1 MKISI
6 IIPVY
11 NGEKNIYQ
19 CYDSLVKQKYAKW
32 EAIFIDDGSSDGSV
46 GILKQ
51 ICEMDNRC
59 SYISEPNSKQMV
71 ARYNGIDMAT
81 GDYCAFLDVDDTLE
95 SNALDEI
102 DTIASRFN
110 PDIIMF
116 NGIRID
122 RSTGEKYKMWDHLS
136 ETPHFYK
143 NEEYKKLRWLAIDG
157 RRLNNICF
165 KAIKTTILKK
175 SKAYTDCKFI
185 RNEEDLLMQLPYLD
199 LANNL
204 FYIPLNLYLYTV
216 NEKSSSKTY
225 DENFYKSSCFIYHE
239 LLKYGAKWKADDYKR
254 KCNTKICEA
263 AIFSVISGCEYLSKS
278 NWYNIVTR
286 IVESKEFQK
295 ASRFS
300 HNHMSLTKKV
310 FAQAMRFHA
319 NCIVYFISKYEILHG
334 YDS

>member
-19 CYDSLVKQKYAKW
+19 CYGSLVKQQYAKW
-32 EAIFIDDGSSDGSV
+32 EAIFVDDGSSDGSV
-46 GILKQ
+46 DILKQ
-51 ICEMDNRC
+51 ICKKDTRC
-59 SYISEPNSKQMV
+59 SYISESNSRQIV

-102 DTIASRFN
+102 NTIANRFG

-122 RSTGEKYKMWDHLS
+122 RSTGEKYKMWEHLS
-136 ETPHFYK
+136 KIPYFYK

-165 KAIKTTILKK
+165 KAIKTAVLKNNK
-175 SKAYTDCKFI
+175 PYTDCKFI

-199 LANNL
+199 LAKNL

-216 NEKSSSKTY
+216 NETSSSKTY
-225 DENFYKSSCFIYHE
+225 DKNFYKSSCFIYHE
-239 LLKYGAKWKADDYKR
+239 LLKYGAKWKVNDYER
-254 KCNTKICEA
+254 KCNTKLCEA
-263 AIFSVISGCEYLSKS
+263 AIFSVISGCEYLNKS
-278 NWYNIVTR
+278 DWYNTVTR
-286 IVESKEFQK
+286 IVNSKEFQK
-295 ASRFS
+295 ASQYS
-300 HNHMSLTKKV
+300 HNLIPFSKKI
-310 FAQAMRFHA
+310 FTQAMRFHA
-319 NCIVYFISKYEILHG
+319 NRIVYFISKHEIAHG
-334 YDS
+334 YNS